1 MSCTL
6 HHAPSCILDSS
17 TPTGPML
24 PKAAKKHVLLITMHQ
39 LASRLRSKAAH
50 LPPLLLL
57 LPLLLISTHPPAN
70 SSFFFFCSSASK
82 SVFQS
87 PRELFPEVCDFCVCL
102 STSLVDSIFLRL
114 ISLLKLFAPS
124 INPSQPAALQRAV
137 LLPSAIFV
145 FDRPFSS
152 SLLIHSDRRDCR
164 WSAFSNSSTYLLRTP
179 FLSLWLP
186 SLQHYMVF
194 LMVLPRQ

>member
-1 MSCTL
+1 MVVPPRLDVL
-6 HHAPSCILDSS
+6 HTPSCILRSS
-17 TPTGPML
+17 TPTGPIV
-24 PKAAKKHVLLITMHQ
+24 PKEAKKHVLLITMHQ
-39 LASRLRSKAAH
+39 LASDYVVRLPTSLH
-50 LPPLLLL
+50 SSL
-57 LPLLLISTHPPAN
+57 LLLISTHPPAN
-70 SSFFFFCSSASK
+70 FLFSFFFFSK
-82 SVFQS
+82 QVFFNLRVSYSQKCV
-87 PRELFPEVCDFCVCL
+87 FFCVCL

-124 INPSQPAALQRAV
+124 INPSPPAALQRAV

-194 LMVLPRQ
+194 LIVLPRQ